1 MAKPNKPK
9 NGGYSEPPPIM
20 PKTTADVMNA
30 RVPQYYDV
38 ARGRSVNK
46 GAGEIYDP
54 TMNTYIPSDQEMWEY
69 KANMR
74 RMRGEADGTGIGA
87 GMPGTTS
94 FTPATPGADWW
105 KPLAYQGTGEAE
117 LLANTTNALI
127 PSLSGA
133 EQVNVA
139 KWLGQNFDDFKAYE
153 TATSVPMSTD
163 MAALRRQFFSK
174 ERAQNALR
182 DLDTMRNA
190 IGATEAQMG
199 SGYAFLRKT
208 LSLLDKY
215 AGEGGI
221 SRGNFAAMNKEFEG
235 ISSGVDANYVE
246 LGKTLLNP
254 TNNGNPL
261 MGSIRANGRDSF
273 GIPNTK
279 LFT

>member
-1 MAKPNKPK
+1 MAKPRRPK
-9 NGGYSEPPPIM
+9 NGGYSEPPPVM
-20 PKTTADVMNA
+20 PRPSEDAGGGWVGTFFAGGGKSGVKVRTYEDY
-30 RVPQYYDV
+30 VPQTQQPD
-38 ARGRSVNK
+38 
-46 GAGEIYDP
+46 
-54 TMNTYIPSDQEMWEY
+54 IPSDSEIWDY

-74 RMRGEADGTGIGA
+74 RAKGMVGGIGA
-87 GMPGTTS
+87 GMPGTTT
-94 FTPATPGADWW
+94 FTPATPGAEWW

-127 PSLSGA
+127 PSLSSA

-139 KWLGQNFDDFKAYE
+139 KWLGQNFDDFKSYE
-153 TATSVPMSTD
+153 TASAIPMSTD
-163 MAALRRQFFSK
+163 MAAMRRQFFSK
-174 ERAQNALR
+174 ERAQSALR

-199 SGYAFLRKT
+199 SGYSFLRKT

-221 SRGNFAAMNKEFEG
+221 SRANFAAMNKEFEG

-254 TNNGNPL
+254 TNDGNPL